1 MSTQFDTLAT
11 ARRLEAAGIA
21 TKQAEAIVFAIQE
34 SRDTAATKEDLDS
47 NVAALSSDLAANT
60 AMLRSELEANTAAL
74 RSELE
79 ANMAALRSELE
90 ANTTALRSDLAAMAA
105 DLRAEIQGV
114 ATESRA
120 ERGKLRGELFRAL
133 WIQGAGVVGI
143 LLASKIF

>member
-47 NVAALSSDLAANT
+47 NVAALSSDL
-60 AMLRSELEANTAAL
+60 EANTASL
-74 RSELE
+74 RSDL
-79 ANMAALRSELE
+79 AATKAAMR
-90 ANTTALRSDLAAMAA
+90 TDLAAMAA

-114 ATESRA
+114 AAESRA
-120 ERGKLRGELFRAL
+120 EMGKLRGELFRAL